1 MSYANEKHE
10 AAHRQLGEM
19 LKRLFGEA
27 NIGTLDDITYYIW
40 SGSTVVHFTTETY
53 GRDDE
58 PMVEIW
64 AKVTVGTP
72 LSDALARYLIV
83 ENSNLNFGGFRFYP
97 WKDDPNTGNVVF
109 EQRLPFYMI
118 TDEAIE
124 HFTEMVA
131 WTGDHYD
138 QDIAQTYGGKTMK
151 EIVSEPD
158 EGSSKDEEW
167 EK

>member
-1 MSYANEKHE
+1 MPYANKEHE
-10 AAHRQLGEM
+10 AAHQKLGEM

-53 GRDDE
+53 GNE
-58 PMVEIW
+58 NKPMVEIW

-97 WKDDPNTGNVVF
+97 WKDDPGTGNVVF
-109 EQRLPFYMI
+109 EQRLPFYMV
-118 TDEAIE
+118 TEEAVK
-124 HFTEMVA
+124 HFTDMVA
-131 WTGDHYD
+131 WTGDKYD
-138 QDIAQTYGGKTMK
+138 NEIAQTYGGKTMQ
-151 EIVSEPD
+151 EVVSEGETAP
-158 EGSSKDEEW
+158 KDEEW

>member
-1 MSYANEKHE
+1 MPYVNKEHE
-10 AAHRQLGEM
+10 AAHKKLGEM
-19 LKRLFGEA
+19 LMRLYGEA
-27 NIGTLDDITYYIW
+27 NVGVLDDITYYIW

-53 GRDDE
+53 GREDK
-58 PMVEIW
+58 PMLEIW

-97 WKDDPNTGNVVF
+97 WKDDPSTGNVVF
-109 EQRLPFYMI
+109 EQRLPFYMVTEEVI
-118 TDEAIE
+118 R
-124 HFTEMVA
+124 HFTDMVA

-138 QDIAQTYGGKTMK
+138 EDIAKTYGGKTMQ
-151 EIVSEPD
+151 EVISEGETGP
-158 EGSSKDEEW
+158 KDEEW

>member
-1 MSYANEKHE
+1 MPYANKEHE
-10 AAHRQLGEM
+10 AAHQRLGEI
-19 LKRLFGEA
+19 LRHLFGDA
-27 NIGTLDDITYYIW
+27 NIGVLDDITYYIW

-53 GRDDE
+53 GNE
-58 PMVEIW
+58 NKPMVEIW

-97 WKDDPNTGNVVF
+97 WKDDPGTGNVVF

-118 TDEAIE
+118 SEEAVK

-138 QDIAQTYGGKTMK
+138 QDIAQTYGGKTMQ
-151 EIVSEPD
+151 EVVSEGETSP
-158 EGSSKDEEW
+158 KDEEW

>member
-1 MSYANEKHE
+1 MPYVNKEHE
-10 AAHRQLGEM
+10 AAHQRLGEI
-19 LKRLFGEA
+19 LRRLFGDA
-27 NIGTLDDITYYIW
+27 NIGVLDDITYYIW

-53 GRDDE
+53 GNDDK

-83 ENSNLNFGGFRFYP
+83 ENSSLNFGGFRFYP
-97 WKDDPNTGNVVF
+97 WKDNPGTGNVVF

-118 TDEAIE
+118 SEEAVK

-138 QDIAQTYGGKTMK
+138 QNIAQTYGGKTMQ
-151 EIVSEPD
+151 EIISEG
-158 EGSSKDEEW
+158 ETSSKDEEW